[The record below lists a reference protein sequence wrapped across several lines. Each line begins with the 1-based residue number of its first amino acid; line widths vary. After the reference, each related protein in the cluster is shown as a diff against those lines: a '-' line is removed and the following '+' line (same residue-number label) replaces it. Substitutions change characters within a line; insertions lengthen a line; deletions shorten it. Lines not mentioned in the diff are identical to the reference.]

1 MALKRLYKRSQV
13 EGDVLPAWL
22 SEDVAVELL
31 RVHYI
36 KAQGGGDQR
45 SNMLVVTPNL
55 QALIQSDPGAAIDL
69 IKGELSLPRFG
80 KRLRITVSPQHN
92 G

>member
-22 SEDVAVELL
+22 SEDAAVELL

-55 QALIQSDPGAAIDL
+55 QALIQSDPGADIDL
-69 IKGELSLPRFG
+69 IKRELSLPRFG